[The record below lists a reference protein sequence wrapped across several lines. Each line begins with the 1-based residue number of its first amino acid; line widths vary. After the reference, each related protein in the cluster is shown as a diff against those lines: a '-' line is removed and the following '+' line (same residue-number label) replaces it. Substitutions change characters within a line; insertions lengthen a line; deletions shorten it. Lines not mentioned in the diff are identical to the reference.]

1 MTTHRKWNYEGKV
14 AFVTGAANGI
24 GQATALAFAQE
35 GADVA
40 VVDLSEEG
48 AQATVR
54 MVEAEGVRALA
65 VKCDVSKPDDVQAA
79 LAATID
85 KFGRLDFAFNNAG
98 IEQALAYTA
107 EIPDEAF
114 ERILR
119 VNLGGVFYCMKYQI
133 PIMLKNGGGSIV
145 NTSSGAGVVGIR
157 GQGAYCASKHG
168 VIGLTKSAA
177 LEYGKDGVRI
187 NAVCPGIIDTPMIGR
202 FTQGTEENRKRMIAQ
217 EPIGRLGRP
226 EEIANT
232 VLWLCSDVA
241 GFAIGHAVVVD
252 GGQTAGL

>member
-35 GADVA
+35 GADVV

-177 LEYGKDGVRI
+177 LEYGERWRAHQRCVSGHHRYADDRPLHARHRREPQADDRARADWPPWPTGGDRQYGPL
-187 NAVCPGIIDTPMIGR
+187 AV
-202 FTQGTEENRKRMIAQ
+202 F
-217 EPIGRLGRP
+217 
-226 EEIANT
+226 
-232 VLWLCSDVA
+232 
-241 GFAIGHAVVVD
+241 
-252 GGQTAGL
+252 

>member
-1 MTTHRKWNYEGKV
+1 MAANRKWNFEGKV

-24 GQATALAFAQE
+24 GRATALAFAEE
-35 GADVA
+35 GAHV
-40 VVDLSEEG
+40 VLVDLSEEG
-48 AQATVR
+48 AKDTAKA
-54 MVEAEGVRALA
+54 VEDLGVRSLA
-65 VKCDVSKPDDVQAA
+65 VKCDVSQPDQVKAA
-79 LAATID
+79 LDKTID
-85 KFGRLDFAFNNAG
+85 VFGKLDFAFNNAG
-98 IEQALAYTA
+98 VEQPTSYTVDVTQ
-107 EIPDEAF
+107 EVF
-114 ERILR
+114 ERNMR

-133 PIMLKNGGGSIV
+133 PLMLKNGGGSIV
-145 NTSSGAGVVGIR
+145 NTSSGAGVIGIR
-157 GQGAYCASKHG
+157 GQGVYCASKHA

-177 LEYGKDGVRI
+177 LEYAKDGVRI

-202 FTQGTEENRKRMIAQ
+202 FTKGTDEGVKRMIAQ
-217 EPIGRLGRP
+217 EPIGRLGKP

>member
-35 GADVA
+35 GADVV

-48 AQATVR
+48 AKATAR
-54 MVEAEGVRALA
+54 MIEEHGVRARP
-65 VKCDVSKPDDVQAA
+65 VKCDVSRSEDVQAA
-79 LAATID
+79 LAATIE

-98 IEQALAYTA
+98 VEQPLAFTA
-107 EIPDEAF
+107 DIDDEVF
-114 ERILR
+114 ERNMR
-119 VNLGGVFYCMKYQI
+119 VNLGGVFHCMKHQI
-133 PIMLKNGGGSIV
+133 PLMLKNGGGSIV

-157 GQGAYCASKHG
+157 GQAAYCAAKHG

-177 LEYGKDGVRI
+177 LEYAKEGVRI

-202 FTQGTEENRKRMIAQ
+202 FTKGTEENRQRMIAQ

-232 VLWLCSDVA
+232 VLWLCSEVA

>member
-1 MTTHRKWNYEGKV
+1 MAGLLDGKS
-14 AFVTGAANGI
+14 ALITGGGGGI
-24 GQATALAFAQE
+24 GRATALIFARE
-35 GADVA
+35 GA
-40 VVDLSEEG
+40 
-48 AQATVR
+48 R
-54 MVEAEGVRALA
+54 LA
-65 VKCDVSKPDDVQAA
+65 VADAAGDAAAETVALVNKAGGQAIALSGDVTDTTAVKAMVD
-79 LAATID
+79 ATISAY
-85 KFGRLDFAFNNAG
+85 GRVDCAFNNAG

>member
-35 GADVA
+35 GADVV

-48 AQATVR
+48 VKATAQ
-54 MVEAEGVRALA
+54 MIEQEGVRALA
-65 VKCDVSKPDDVQAA
+65 VKCDVSKPEDVQAA

-98 IEQALAYTA
+98 IEQPLAYTA
-107 EIPDEAF
+107 DISDEGF
-114 ERILR
+114 ERIVR
-119 VNLGGVFYCMKYQI
+119 VNLGGVFYCMKHQI

-157 GQGAYCASKHG
+157 GQGAYCATKHG

-202 FTQGTEENRKRMIAQ
+202 FTQGTEENRQRMIAQ

-241 GFAIGHAVVVD
+241 GFAIGHALVID

>member
-40 VVDLSEEG
+40 VVDLSEDG
-48 AQATVR
+48 AKVTARMIKSMVCVHFRLNAT
-54 MVEAEGVRALA
+54 
-65 VKCDVSKPDDVQAA
+65 
-79 LAATID
+79 
-85 KFGRLDFAFNNAG
+85 F
-98 IEQALAYTA
+98 
-107 EIPDEAF
+107 
-114 ERILR
+114 RILEMYR
-119 VNLGGVFYCMKYQI
+119 RLLRRQSTNLVDWTSRLTMLVSSNPSHTQPTSATRCLNAFSVSISVASSIMKYQI
-133 PIMLKNGGGSIV
+133 PLMLKNGGGSIV

-157 GQGAYCASKHG
+157 RGQGAYCAAKHG

-202 FTQGTEENRKRMIAQ
+202 LPREPKESQANDRSRTDWSPWSTRRDRKCGSLALFR
-217 EPIGRLGRP
+217 
-226 EEIANT
+226 
-232 VLWLCSDVA
+232 CSRVCDRSCPR
-241 GFAIGHAVVVD
+241 D
-252 GGQTAGL
+252 